1 VEGEE
6 SMSEDVSEILVTV
19 ANLREERKM
28 LLGALDGVLGRSE
41 RTLGEGHQEQDR
53 ALQEICGI
61 ARAAF
66 QSAREPWKPTPE
78 GLLSRIEADGHVLTF
93 DPPLRVEQGRNYRM
107 KVTLKGPVGGPSFPD
122 LASQAV
128 LRESRAEQIN
138 ELLSAARDAVSSGAD
153 APPLALVMERL
164 RSVIASMDAHSPT
177 QGAAVAGP
185 APCRCGHVGAEACLL
200 SGPPPPAVAGP
211 ACACS
216 QPGEPRSRCGG
227 LAAGDCPCACHEED
241 ASKAAT
247 GPAPGCPTCG
257 QLCPLIVGGHYVCT
271 RPLPHA
277 YAPEEVL
284 ASLQALA
291 PPPPSSE
298 PRTRPKCR
306 FCGLSI
312 GLANRAAAERDE
324 ATAAKAAL
332 EVQLAEERAAHKATR
347 VELTEDMAQEQDD
360 WREADRDRGSAIAER
375 DALAAQQK
383 TARAALR
390 GTLERYSGTLRHH
403 AGLYAE
409 LSALAASEPGE
420 VR

>member
-1 VEGEE
+1 VIREALAKGDGDPMIRAWLRRFIRDHAPPVAESFTSYRGSELAELAGALRRHPERGGVSEDEGGRRGRDRAEGGRGRGDRAVEGEE

-284 ASLQALA
+284 GVASGAVASPALQ
-291 PPPPSSE
+291 
-298 PRTRPKCR
+298 
-306 FCGLSI
+306 
-312 GLANRAAAERDE
+312 RAAD
-324 ATAAKAAL
+324 TTQ
-332 EVQLAEERAAHKATR
+332 VQVLWSLDRA
-347 VELTEDMAQEQDD
+347 
-360 WREADRDRGSAIAER
+360 
-375 DALAAQQK
+375 
-383 TARAALR
+383 
-390 GTLERYSGTLRHH
+390 
-403 AGLYAE
+403 
-409 LSALAASEPGE
+409 GE
-420 VR
+420 